1 MDGTEAVTFGLL
13 GLGVLG
19 LGYLLYSI
27 TQDAP
32 LFEDF
37 DLDFMGQDTEDED

>member
-13 GLGVLG
+13 GLGVIG

-37 DLDFMGQDTEDED
+37 DLMFQGEDEED